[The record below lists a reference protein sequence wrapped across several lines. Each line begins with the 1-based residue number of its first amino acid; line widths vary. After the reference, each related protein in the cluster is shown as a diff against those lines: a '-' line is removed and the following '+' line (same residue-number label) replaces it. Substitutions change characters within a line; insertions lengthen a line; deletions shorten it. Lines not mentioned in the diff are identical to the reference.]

1 LLIAMPLRGSFP
13 EVADLLREY
22 ALKAESAS
30 LTEAVDRASF
40 GRPTVELLGAELE
53 KAGFGFVDVELR
65 TSVLEWRSGRD
76 FYEDPI
82 ARLVLFPEFQAQLD
96 MDDLEQPW
104 AYVRDAIDKYW
115 SDASFE
121 LTVNVGCASGRK
133 IA

>member
-1 LLIAMPLRGSFP
+1 MVLGGLG
-13 EVADLLREY
+13 
-22 ALKAESAS
+22 
-30 LTEAVDRASF
+30 
-40 GRPTVELLGAELE
+40 VELGGGERVTISPLLGAEVEEEREMRDVLLRVE
-53 KAGFGFVDVELR
+53 AADVELR